1 MTTRSERLFAIL
13 DEMGAQAFVSGKRPN
28 QLYLIDHPD
37 PSSVISRAN
46 CHAVLFAPGKSV
58 VFPGVWISNACRD
71 LLTNCEVVPNELG
84 DPPPDEQL
92 VERLKQEGFGK
103 VVFDQASPGLV
114 ETMRREVPDTEVV
127 VDDVVTVL
135 RRTKDERDL
144 AGMRE
149 AARVADLGMQA
160 AFAAIRPGVSCL
172 ETIAAGVAAMLRAGA
187 EYADMKPA
195 CGEGTYYLDSAEDPR
210 RVIGEGD
217 MVFIDMSI
225 QVHGYLGDMTRAGIV
240 GEGSPEKRELL
251 ETVQGAYRLATG
263 MMRPGAKAVEI
274 YPAVVNHYAA
284 KGWAKYYVH
293 HLSHGLGLGGDM
305 PRIGQGTEDVLQE
318 GDALSCEPGLYIPGI
333 GGARVENMIYIT
345 GSGMEEL
352 TKCPLDPAMG
362 G

>member
-1 MTTRSERLFAIL
+1 MATRSERLFGAL
-13 DEMGAQAFVSGKRPN
+13 EKMGAQAFVSSKRPN
-28 QLYLIDHPD
+28 QLYLLDHPD

-46 CHAVLFAPGKSV
+46 CHAVLFAPGKTV

-84 DPPPDEQL
+84 DPSPDEQL
-92 VERLKQEGFGK
+92 VERLKRERFGK
-103 VVFDQASPGLV
+103 VVFDQASAGLV
-114 ETMRREVPDTEVV
+114 EGLRREVPGTEVV
-127 VDDVVTVL
+127 VDDVATAL
-135 RRTKDERDL
+135 RRTKDEGDL
-144 AGMRE
+144 VGMRE
-149 AARVADLGMQA
+149 AARIADLGMRT

-172 ETIAAGVAAMLRAGA
+172 EVIAEGVSAMLRAGA

-210 RVIGEGD
+210 RVIRDGD
-217 MVFIDMSI
+217 MVFIDMI
-225 QVHGYLGDMTRAGIV
+225 IHVHGYFGDMTRAGIV

-263 MMRPGAKAVEI
+263 MMKPGAKAAEI
-274 YPAVVNHYAA
+274 YQAVVDHYAA
-284 KGWAKYYVH
+284 RGWAKYYVH
-293 HLSHGLGLGGDM
+293 HLSHGLGLGGDL
-305 PRIGQGTEDVLQE
+305 PRIGKGSEDVLQA

-333 GGARVENMIYIT
+333 GGARVENMLYIT
-345 GSGMEEL
+345 GTGVEEL